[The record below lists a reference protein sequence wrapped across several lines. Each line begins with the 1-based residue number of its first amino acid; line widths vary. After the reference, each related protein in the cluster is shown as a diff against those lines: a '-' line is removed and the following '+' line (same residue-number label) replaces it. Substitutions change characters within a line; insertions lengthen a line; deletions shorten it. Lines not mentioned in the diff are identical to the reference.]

1 MKRSELL
8 ARMDLQIPAA
18 AQIRVI
24 VCSDVANEADDPFA
38 VVHHLLTP
46 AFDVRGVIAAHFE
59 GKSGDGTSMEQSYRG
74 LQTLLD
80 AAELEDV
87 PALRG
92 CAAPLAGAPA
102 GLSESPCW

>member
-46 AFDVRGVIAAHFE
+46 AFDVRGVFSFARI
-59 GKSGDGTSMEQSYRG
+59 R
-74 LQTLLD
+74 
-80 AAELEDV
+80 
-87 PALRG
+87 
-92 CAAPLAGAPA
+92 
-102 GLSESPCW
+102 